1 MKRQTKKYK
10 HTQKLLKF
18 FLLAQIS
25 ALLIAAVI
33 VAIVLIPNNFKQQH
47 LDYKDCLEK
56 YKSAPADELAKLC
69 PEPYTK

>member
-25 ALLIAAVI
+25 ALLVAAVI

-47 LDYKDCLEK
+47 LGYKDCLETHK
-56 YKSAPADELAKLC
+56 NSSADELAQLC